1 MNSSLLRTASF
12 TAKRMRKCKVC
23 RAPFSPRSMTHKVCC
38 GECGKALAEKN
49 RLTADR
55 KATRIRLQAL
65 KSRADH
71 LKEAQAALNAWIRK
85 RDELLP
91 CISCG
96 RHHTGQYHAGH
107 YLSVGAHPELRFNEL
122 NIAKQCQPCNVH
134 LSGNAL
140 NFRVGLIARIGI
152 GAVEGL
158 EGPHAPRKYT
168 IADAQA
174 IKAEYKQKLRELKAC

>member
-1 MNSSLLRTASF
+1 MTGILRVASF
-12 TAKRMRKCKVC
+12 TAKRMRKCAIC
-23 RAPFSPRSMTHKVCC
+23 REKFTPCNMGHKVCSAQC
-38 GECGKALAEKN
+38 GLALAEKS
-49 RLTADR
+49 RMAADR
-55 KATRIRLQAL
+55 KVTRIRLQAL
-65 KSRADH
+65 KSRAEH

-96 RHHTGQYHAGH
+96 RHHSGQYHAGH
-107 YLSVGAHPELRFNEL
+107 YLSVGAHPELRFNES

-140 NFRVGLIARIGI
+140 NFRTGLIARIGI
-152 GAVEGL
+152 EAVEAL

-174 IKAEYKQKLRELKAC
+174 IKAEYKLRLKELQAC

>member
-1 MNSSLLRTASF
+1 MTSSLLRTASF

-23 RAPFSPRSMTHKVCC
+23 RSPFAPRSMTHKACSLLCAV
-38 GECGKALAEKN
+38 KLAAKVREA
-49 RLTADR
+49 ADR
-55 KATRIRLQAL
+55 KVTRIRLQAL
-65 KSRADH
+65 KSRAEH

-96 RHHTGQYHAGH
+96 RHHQGQYHAGH
-107 YLSVGAHPELRFNEL
+107 FLSVGAHPELRFNVM
-122 NIAKQCQPCNVH
+122 NIAKQCQPCNVQ

-140 NFRVGLIARIGI
+140 NFRRGLIERIGAE
-152 GAVEGL
+152 AVDWL
-158 EGPHAPRKYT
+158 EGPHEAKKYT

-174 IKAEYKQKLRELKAC
+174 IKAEYRQKLKELQS